1 MRALPIL
8 LFAVLSAAAFAQ
20 TAAPPATSPQAR
32 QPGAKSTPPVKVN
45 YLNVCMPDAD
55 QQKEIAAALAR
66 IPERP
71 RFVADFEV
79 ARGRSTAPDA
89 PVSHWVR
96 LRREFAADSPF
107 VTAQYTFSH
116 DALGM
121 AETLVFRLRDPADL
135 VQVALEDKVTSG
147 MPAAVLASQT
157 PASRIRIERLGK
169 GAYSLSRCPDV
180 DQHAYEPL
188 FAGATRLMSAYR
200 RAMDAPRT
208 VAADLARLGVP
219 GTTAGAKT
227 APAAKATNSG
237 PAKKASATAAAPK

>member
-1 MRALPIL
+1 MPHVRARPIL
-8 LFAVLSAAAFAQ
+8 ILAMFSAVALAQ
-20 TAAPPATSPQAR
+20 STAPPSGTLQQA
-32 QPGAKSTPPVKVN
+32 PKSTPPVKVN
-45 YLNVCMPDAD
+45 YLNVCTPDAD

-89 PVSHWVR
+89 PVSNWVR

-116 DALGM
+116 DSLGM
-121 AETLVFRLRDPADL
+121 METLVFRLRDPADL
-135 VQVALEDKVTSG
+135 VQVAMEDKVTSG
-147 MPAAVLASQT
+147 TPAAVLATET

-180 DQHAYEPL
+180 DQHAYDPI
-188 FAGATRLMSAYR
+188 FAGATKIMSAYR

-219 GTTAGAKT
+219 GATS
-227 APAAKATNSG
+227 APLPKKPAPPAKAG
-237 PAKKASATAAAPK
+237 DK